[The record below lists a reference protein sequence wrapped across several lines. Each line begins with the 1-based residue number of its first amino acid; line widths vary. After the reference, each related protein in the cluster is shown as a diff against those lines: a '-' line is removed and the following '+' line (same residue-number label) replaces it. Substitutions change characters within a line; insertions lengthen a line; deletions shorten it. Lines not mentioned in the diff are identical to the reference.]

1 MPKSTHIAL
10 MASLLI
16 GAATISAC
24 SKEAPAPASET
35 VKAVEKPV
43 VTKAEKI
50 EVKVDMPAVVV
61 EVTPEMAGKKVYT
74 RCRACHTIDEGGKH
88 RVGPNLY
95 GVFGRKSGTTEGF
108 AYSKAM
114 VAADITWTDE
124 TMSAY
129 IAKPKT
135 YIPKNKMSFIG
146 LKKEAD
152 RDNLIVYLKAN
163 TGG

>member
-1 MPKSTHIAL
+1 MHKPTHIAFI
-10 MASLLI
+10 ASLLL
-16 GAATISAC
+16 GATAISAC
-24 SKEAPAPASET
+24 SKDAPAPTKEV
-35 VKAVEKPV
+35 VKNIEKV
-43 VTKAEKI
+43 
-50 EVKVDMPAVVV
+50 EVKVEPQPVTKPAPVVKAAAL
-61 EVTPEMAGKKVYT
+61 TPEMAGKKIFK
-74 RCRACHTIDEGGKH
+74 RCKACHTINDGGRN

-95 GVFGRKSGTTEGF
+95 GMFGRKSGTVEGF

-124 TMSAY
+124 PVSAY
-129 IAKPKT
+129 LAKPKT

-152 RDNLIVYLKAN
+152 RDNLIAYLKAK